1 MPDVRLGGDVLLCHG
16 PLIGHEVSKVTCKWP
31 EACRASRGDA
41 CLMRGRVDRR
51 GASRFSDKHQERK
64 EDLSMHELRGMP

>member
-1 MPDVRLGGDVLLCHG
+1 MPDVRLGAMSCSVMVRSSATKFEGDLQVARG
-16 PLIGHEVSKVTCKWP
+16 
-31 EACRASRGDA
+31 CRASRGDA

-51 GASRFSDKHQERK
+51 GASRFSDKHQARK